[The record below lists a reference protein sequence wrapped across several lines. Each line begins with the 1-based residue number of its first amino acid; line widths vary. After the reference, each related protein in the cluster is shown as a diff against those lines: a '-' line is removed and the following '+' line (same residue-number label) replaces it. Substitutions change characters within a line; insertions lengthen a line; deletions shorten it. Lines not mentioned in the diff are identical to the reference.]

1 MQPWLKKA
9 DPYPPNEK
17 LRVCG
22 AVREHCKDAKLLEL
36 HMGSPQL
43 READPHLSMGEDH
56 PRELIDEMENLTA
69 R

>member
-17 LRVCG
+17 LGVCG

-36 HMGSPQL
+36 HMGSHHNSGKQT
-43 READPHLSMGEDH
+43 
-56 PRELIDEMENLTA
+56 LTSPWA
-69 R
+69 KIIRVN